1 MRRRVVS
8 ATALARDAEVGTP
21 VPDPGLA
28 KGPRD
33 LELPPWNKGRYG
45 TALGRAVHAVLQTV
59 DLATGAGLDDAAA
72 AQAAAEGIVGREDAV
87 AARARLALT
96 TRVVQEAVAHG
107 FHRELYVAPPVDGT
121 TLEGYVDLVY
131 RRPDGLVVVDY
142 KTDAWSDDA
151 ELAAKVARY
160 RLQGAA
166 YAVALEQATGEPVAE
181 CVFVFLGGRVAEE
194 VAVSDLP
201 AAMRDVRAALA
212 GSSAGATT
220 PALPRPVR

>member
-1 MRRRVVS
+1 
-8 ATALARDAEVGTP
+8 
-21 VPDPGLA
+21 
-28 KGPRD
+28 
-33 LELPPWNKGRYG
+33 
-45 TALGRAVHAVLQTV
+45 VLQTV

-87 AARARLALT
+87 VARARLALT

-107 FHRELYVAPPVDGT
+107 FHREMYVATPVDGI

-142 KTDAWSDDA
+142 KTDAWSDDTD
-151 ELAAKVARY
+151 LAAKVARY

-220 PALPRPVR
+220 PAPHRPVR